1 MFREAYT
8 YNIQIRR
15 KKSRHS
21 LTIITATIKTTTKKQ
36 IKCHICKSFQ
46 WILSD
51 KESVWLRC
59 GMNVCLIIK
68 SLAWAIWIK
77 KGYWNMTT
85 VPKISRTIF
94 YFHRVFLQLVV
105 KVARSANR
113 RNDMNE
119 FRSLQVCKWSDVKSV
134 KVQAFI
140 VHFFFMI
147 EVISTRSFVLVGE
160 FTHSWLWTR
169 VSNLVP

>member
-1 MFREAYT
+1 
-8 YNIQIRR
+8 
-15 KKSRHS
+15 
-21 LTIITATIKTTTKKQ
+21 
-36 IKCHICKSFQ
+36 
-46 WILSD
+46 
-51 KESVWLRC
+51 
-59 GMNVCLIIK
+59 
-68 SLAWAIWIK
+68 
-77 KGYWNMTT
+77 MTT